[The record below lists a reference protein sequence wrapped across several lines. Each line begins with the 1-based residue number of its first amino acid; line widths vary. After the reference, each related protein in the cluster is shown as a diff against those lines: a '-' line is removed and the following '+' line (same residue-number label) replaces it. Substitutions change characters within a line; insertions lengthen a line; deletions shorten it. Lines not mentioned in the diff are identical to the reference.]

1 MSGEHRLA
9 NRVAVITGSAHGI
22 GKATA
27 ELFAAEGATVVALD
41 REAGANEDLVQGLR
55 SRGASA
61 EAHAVD
67 LGDRAA
73 LLRLAG
79 ELVLRHP
86 TIDVLFN
93 NAGAV
98 ELWPL
103 PQATD
108 DHWDRMLDVNVWSAF
123 VLTRELLPALRRS
136 PAASVINNA
145 SVDGLH
151 GHPSAPVYSA
161 AKGAMLT
168 MTRALAYEL
177 GADGIRI
184 NSIAPGAIATAMA
197 EQIPEP
203 IRDEV
208 YRLTPLRRGGTPL
221 EVAEVALFLASDSS
235 SFITGETITVDG
247 GRNSLTVGSLGP
259 TP

>member
-1 MSGEHRLA
+1 
-9 NRVAVITGSAHGI
+9 
-22 GKATA
+22 
-27 ELFAAEGATVVALD
+27 
-41 REAGANEDLVQGLR
+41 
-55 SRGASA
+55 
-61 EAHAVD
+61 
-67 LGDRAA
+67 
-73 LLRLAG
+73 
-79 ELVLRHP
+79 
-86 TIDVLFN
+86 
-93 NAGAV
+93 
-98 ELWPL
+98 
-103 PQATD
+103 
-108 DHWDRMLDVNVWSAF
+108 
-123 VLTRELLPALRRS
+123 
-136 PAASVINNA
+136 
-145 SVDGLH
+145 
-151 GHPSAPVYSA
+151 
-161 AKGAMLT
+161 MLT